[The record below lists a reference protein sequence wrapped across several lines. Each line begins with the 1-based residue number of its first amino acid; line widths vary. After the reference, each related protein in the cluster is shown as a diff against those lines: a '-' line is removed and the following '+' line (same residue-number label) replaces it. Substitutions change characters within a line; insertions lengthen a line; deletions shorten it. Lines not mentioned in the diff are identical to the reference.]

1 MTAARAPSGTYI
13 GRVKR
18 VLPAFFVAIALPA
31 AAQQKIPAAEQHLTA
46 PSAPGQANKEIVAQP
61 GATLSQA
68 SCGRVLQG
76 EPAQRPAVRSA
87 AAARSG
93 SWAPPTGGS
102 GEGFYVPP
110 PSPADSEPTGP
121 ALVESAYL
129 TLRGTL
135 ASFDKGL
142 VTIVDRNGRSR
153 SVPLARGAR
162 VDGGLKAGDLVALRV
177 PLEDD
182 PTNKA
187 ASRVER
193 QKPAAPPAMSS
204 TSSKFAQA
212 QSAPR

>member
-1 MTAARAPSGTYI
+1 
-13 GRVKR
+13 VKR
-18 VLPAFFVAIALPA
+18 TLPALLVAIALPA
-31 AAQQKIPAAEQHLTA
+31 AGQQKIPAAEQHLTA

-61 GATLSQA
+61 GATLTQA

-87 AAARSG
+87 ASARAG
-93 SWAPPTGGS
+93 SWAPPAAGS
-102 GEGFYVPP
+102 AESFYVPP
-110 PSPADSEPTGP
+110 SPPSDSEPTGP
-121 ALVESAYL
+121 PLVESAYL

-142 VTIVDRNGRSR
+142 VTIVDRSGRSR
-153 SVPLARGAR
+153 AVPLARGAR
-162 VDGGLKAGDLVALRV
+162 VDGGLKAGDLVTLRV

-182 PTNKA
+182 PANKA

-193 QKPAAPPAMSS
+193 QKPASPPAMSS

-212 QSAPR
+212 QSAAR

>member
-1 MTAARAPSGTYI
+1 M
-13 GRVKR
+13 KR
-18 VLPAFFVAIALPA
+18 LLPAFFLVIALPA

-76 EPAQRPAVRSA
+76 EPVQRPAVRSA
-87 AAARSG
+87 AAARAG
-93 SWAPPTGGS
+93 SWAPPAGGS
-102 GEGFYVPP
+102 GEGFHVPP

-121 ALVESAYL
+121 PLVESAYL

-153 SVPLARGAR
+153 TVPLARGAR
-162 VDGGLKAGDLVALRV
+162 VDGGLKAGDLVTLRV

-182 PTNKA
+182 PANKA

-193 QKPAAPPAMSS
+193 QKAAAPPAMSS

-212 QSAPR
+212 QTSAR

>member
-1 MTAARAPSGTYI
+1 MPFGTYI
-13 GRVKR
+13 GWMKR

-31 AAQQKIPAAEQHLTA
+31 MAQQKIPAAEQHLTA
-46 PSAPGQANKEIVAQP
+46 PAAPGQANKEIVAQP

-110 PSPADSEPTGP
+110 PSSPPSDSEPTGP
-121 ALVESAYL
+121 PLVESAYL

-142 VTIVDRNGRSR
+142 VTIVDRSGRSR

-162 VDGGLKAGDLVALRV
+162 VDGGLKAGDLVTLRV

-182 PTNKA
+182 PATKA
-187 ASRVER
+187 ASRIER
-193 QKPAAPPAMSS
+193 QKPAAPPAMTS

-212 QSAPR
+212 QSATR

>member
-1 MTAARAPSGTYI
+1 
-13 GRVKR
+13 VKR
-18 VLPAFFVAIALPA
+18 TLPVLLVAIALPA
-31 AAQQKIPAAEQHLTA
+31 AGQQKIPAAEQHLTA

-61 GATLSQA
+61 DATLKQA

-76 EPAQRPAVRSA
+76 EPAQRPAHATTVRTTGTWA
-87 AAARSG
+87 APSE
-93 SWAPPTGGS
+93 GS
-102 GEGFYVPP
+102 GAGLYLPPPP
-110 PSPADSEPTGP
+110 PSDSEPTGP

-153 SVPLARGAR
+153 TVPLARGAR
-162 VDGGLKAGDLVALRV
+162 VDGGLKAGDPVTLRV

-182 PTNKA
+182 PANKA

-204 TSSKFAQA
+204 TPSKFAQA
-212 QSAPR
+212 QSAAR

>member
-1 MTAARAPSGTYI
+1 M
-13 GRVKR
+13 KR
-18 VLPAFFVAIALPA
+18 VLPAFLVALALPA
-31 AAQQKIPAAEQHLTA
+31 AGQQKIPAAEQHMTA

-76 EPAQRPAVRSA
+76 EQSQRPARTTTTVRTT
-87 AAARSG
+87 G
-93 SWAPPTGGS
+93 VWAPPGSS
-102 GEGFYVPP
+102 GEGVYFP
-110 PSPADSEPTGP
+110 PSSPSDSEPTGP

-142 VTIVDRNGRSR
+142 VTIVDRSGRSR

-162 VDGGLKAGDLVALRV
+162 VDGGLKAGDLVTLRV

-182 PTNKA
+182 PANKA

-204 TSSKFAQA
+204 ASSKFAQA
-212 QSAPR
+212 QSAAR